1 MDHPL
6 IKFLPYFVRTRLEG
20 RHLLQRTIGNA
31 GWLFTDNITRMGVGF
46 LVNIWIVRYLG
57 PEQYGIY
64 CYAFAFVSLFSI
76 FASLG
81 VDSIVIRDIIKDPS
95 CKENILGSAFLLK
108 VIGGFIAFSLS
119 FVSISLLRPTDS
131 LTHWLVGIIAAGT
144 IFQSFDV
151 IDSWF
156 QSQLQAKYVVYAKN
170 SAFLLISAAKIILV
184 IVEAPLK
191 AFAVTVF
198 AEAVLGAGGLV
209 LAYTAKGNYLRSWM
223 PRLREAKKLL
233 QESWSLI
240 LSGIL
245 IMIFMRIDQVMLRE
259 LSGEKVVGIYSAAVP
274 LSEAYYFL
282 SIMIVNSS
290 TPALIE
296 AKKINPHLYASRL
309 QQLHDVLFSMA
320 FLIAFAVSYLSPYI
334 ITLLYGEQFSAAAKV
349 LAINIWAGVFV
360 FHGILRGQYL
370 IIENKQNIGLWF
382 RGLGALI
389 NIGLNFI
396 LIPEYGA
403 IGAAWA
409 TLISYGSPVF
419 IVALFHP
426 LVRTNTAMCLKSYIF
441 PIRALLYKRALYQ

>member
-1 MDHPL
+1 MAIINNL
-6 IKFLPYFVRTRLEG
+6 I
-20 RHLLQRTIGNA
+20 
-31 GWLFTDNITRMGVGF
+31 
-46 LVNIWIVRYLG
+46 LVNDNFQRLAERQSRM
-57 PEQYGIY
+57 PKM
-64 CYAFAFVSLFSI
+64 ANSI
-76 FASLG
+76 KC
-81 VDSIVIRDIIKDPS
+81 I
-95 CKENILGSAFLLK
+95 N
-108 VIGGFIAFSLS
+108 LS
-119 FVSISLLRPTDS
+119 FNINFGKSN
-131 LTHWLVGIIAAGT
+131 GT
-144 IFQSFDV
+144 TEN
-151 IDSWF
+151 
-156 QSQLQAKYVVYAKN
+156 A
-170 SAFLLISAAKIILV
+170 
-184 IVEAPLK
+184 
-191 AFAVTVF
+191 
-198 AEAVLGAGGLV
+198 
-209 LAYTAKGNYLRSWM
+209 
-223 PRLREAKKLL
+223 
-233 QESWSLI
+233 
-240 LSGIL
+240 
-245 IMIFMRIDQVMLRE
+245 
-259 LSGEKVVGIYSAAVP
+259 
-274 LSEAYYFL
+274 
-282 SIMIVNSS
+282 
-290 TPALIE
+290 E